1 MNQAYHNHP
10 GWLVR
15 TSNATFTTTVYH
27 GASCDIKDPP
37 SKLPSWQ
44 VWAKALSKQT
54 VAVLVANYDA
64 ATGLNTTLTAS
75 DLGFSSAQT
84 ISTARDVWAHA
95 GLPAAS
101 ALSFRLGARSSA
113 FRVLSVV

>member
-37 SKLPSWQ
+37 SELPSWQ

-54 VAVLVANYDA
+54 VAVLVANYDPSA
-64 ATGLNTTLTAS
+64 GLDTTLAPAE
-75 DLGFSSAQT
+75 LGLSSSAV
-84 ISTARDVWAHA
+84 SVARDVWAHA
-95 GLPAAS
+95 GMPAAS

-113 FRVLSVV
+113 FRVLTER

>member
-37 SKLPSWQ
+37 SKLPSWP
-44 VWAKALSKQT
+44 VWAKGLSKQT
-54 VAVLVANYDA
+54 VAVLVANYDP
-64 ATGLNTTLTAS
+64 ATALNTTLTAS

-95 GLPAAS
+95 GMPAAS